1 MAEPALKSK
10 RTTKIKKQETNL
22 KGTLASVLLLGIFLV
37 IVWVSI
43 YFLFTDRLG

>member
-1 MAEPALKSK
+1 MSEPAFKSK
-10 RTTKIKKQETNL
+10 RTIKKQDTNL